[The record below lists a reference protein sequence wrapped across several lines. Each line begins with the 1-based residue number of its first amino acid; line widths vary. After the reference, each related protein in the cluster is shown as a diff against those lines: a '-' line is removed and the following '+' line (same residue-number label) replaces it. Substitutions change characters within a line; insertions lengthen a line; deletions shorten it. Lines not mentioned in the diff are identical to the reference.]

1 MSLIKKNIKIA
12 TILPYKEN
20 YTHTKAS
27 AASLWVAEFF
37 KKSKYNKTN
46 HIYGHTK
53 NRDYLTN
60 NYFNI
65 ELANIKSKLK
75 SAKGYLSKNEN
86 DIYKYLEIQNEITIE
101 KELGLFDQFVKLYSD
116 ILNNKIKNF
125 EYSKYEDLIYRYK
138 FINNL
143 HKGQ

>member
-1 MSLIKKNIKIA
+1 MEWALGQE
-12 TILPYKEN
+12 YEN
-20 YTHTKAS
+20 Y
-27 AASLWVAEFF
+27 AEIVCTD
-37 KKSKYNKTN
+37 KV
-46 HIYGHTK
+46 
-53 NRDYLTN
+53 
-60 NYFNI
+60 
-65 ELANIKSKLK
+65 IKFPFMF
-75 SAKGYLSKNEN
+75 SKNEN

>member
-1 MSLIKKNIKIA
+1 MSNEILNEILIRSSSLILRCTPCINHPGNNNIIPGVDGCA
-12 TILPYKEN
+12 IFVLP
-20 YTHTKAS
+20 
-27 AASLWVAEFF
+27 
-37 KKSKYNKTN
+37 
-46 HIYGHTK
+46 
-53 NRDYLTN
+53 
-60 NYFNI
+60 
-65 ELANIKSKLK
+65 IKFPFIF
-75 SAKGYLSKNEN
+75 SKNEN
-86 DIYKYLEIQNEITIE
+86 DIYKYLEIQNDITIE